1 MDQFGNQDT
10 EIVELL
16 GRLRET
22 GPEYPPRLYA
32 ERRASIVAA
41 LAALPLAGAV
51 GVSVFS
57 KLATVIK
64 SMSVVDKAILAVEVT
79 AITGATA
86 AGAVGAYIYR
96 DALKSLILTTLGVP
110 TQTVSPFPTLA
121 APVSTEPV
129 VGTPE
134 PTPTET
140 PTPTV
145 TGTIFVTDTNQPNV
159 NQPES
164 TQPPPNQPE
173 PTNPGLH
180 LGQTPKPESTKPPKG
195 GG

>member
-32 ERRASIVAA
+32 ARRASIVAA

-51 GVSVFS
+51 GVSIFS

-64 SMSVVDKAILAVEVT
+64 SMSVVDKIILAAEVT
-79 AITGATA
+79 AITGVTA
-86 AGAVGAYIYR
+86 VGAVGAYIYR
-96 DALKSLILTTLGVP
+96 DELKSLILSAVGAP
-110 TQTVSPFPTLA
+110 TAIVSPIPSLSV
-121 APVSTEPV
+121 PVNTEPV
-129 VGTPE
+129 ATPE
-134 PTPTET
+134 ATPSET

-159 NQPES
+159 QPGA

-173 PTNPGLH
+173 STDAGKH
-180 LGQTPKPESTKPPKG
+180 LGQTANPPKG
-195 GG
+195 TKGP